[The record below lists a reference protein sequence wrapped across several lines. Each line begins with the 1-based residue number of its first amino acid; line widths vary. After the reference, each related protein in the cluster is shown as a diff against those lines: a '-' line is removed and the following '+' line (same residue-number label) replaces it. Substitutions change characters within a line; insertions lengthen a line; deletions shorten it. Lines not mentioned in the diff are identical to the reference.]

1 MRVRPP
7 SLKVIGRVA
16 AFAFVTAAIVLAAIQ
31 ARSGPARHDTAPPL
45 TSGRDPLALALARC
59 QALGPA
65 AEQDADCQATW
76 AENRRRFFNDQ
87 PAAEGR

>member
-1 MRVRPP
+1 MRVRVP
-7 SLKVIGRVA
+7 SLKTIGRAA
-16 AFAFVTAAIVLAAIQ
+16 AFAFAAAAIVLAAIHV
-31 ARSGPARHDTAPPL
+31 RSGPVRHDIAAPPP
-45 TSGRDPLALALARC
+45 GRDPLAPALARC

-65 AEQDADCQATW
+65 AEQDAECQATW